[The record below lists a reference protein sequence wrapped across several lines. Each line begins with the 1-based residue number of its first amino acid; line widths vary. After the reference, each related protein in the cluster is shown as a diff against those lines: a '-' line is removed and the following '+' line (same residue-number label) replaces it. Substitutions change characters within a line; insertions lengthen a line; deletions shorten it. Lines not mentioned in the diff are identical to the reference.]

1 MSDLRDLVRE
11 LYGVEP
17 ADLAQATGV
26 VHVTAVWGDPSGGHT
41 VLRIN
46 EDTPKSETDY
56 FVLRLVRARAD
67 AIVATGRILR
77 DEPDVLFDLAG
88 KHGDELAAWRRDE
101 LGKTD
106 RPTVAILTSGR
117 HVDFTHPAFA
127 ACSMLLYSASPID
140 APEGVEVVHDPE
152 ASVERLVAH
161 LRERGAQTISI
172 EAGPSTARSLYEGPV
187 IDELL
192 LSVLDAPSI
201 PDSVVGGSFFDDKT
215 LSADLE
221 RRHEASVDGWRFSR
235 WIAKR

>member
-1 MSDLRDLVRE
+1 MSVLRDLVRE
-11 LYGVEP
+11 LYGVEL
-17 ADLAQATGV
+17 DELARSTGV
-26 VHVTAVWGDPSGGHT
+26 VHVTAVWGDPAGGHT

-77 DEPDVLFDLAG
+77 DEPEVIFDLAG
-88 KHGDELAAWRRDE
+88 THGDALATWRKDE

-117 HVDFTHPAFA
+117 HVDFDHPAFA
-127 ACSMLLYSASPID
+127 ACSMLLYSASPIE

-152 ASVERLVAH
+152 ASVERLVSH
-161 LRERGAQTISI
+161 LRTRGSKTISI
-172 EAGPSTARSLYEGPV
+172 EAGPSTARSLYEAPM

-201 PDSVVGGSFFDDKT
+201 PESVVGGAFFDEAT

-221 RRHEASVDGWRFSR
+221 RRHEATVDDWRFSR